1 MAKAMKM
8 KKWFY
13 AILIMVLV
21 LSGVAVS
28 GSGLIIST
36 PEPVFSQAPEPQC
49 VCAECGY
56 RCGSGHAEVA
66 ATGQSNI
73 GAGKGQK
80 QSRRPMSAALLFVK
94 WRRL

>member
-13 AILIMVLV
+13 AILIMLLV
-21 LSGVAVS
+21 LSGVA

-56 RCGSGHAEVA
+56 RCGSGHAE
-66 ATGQSNI
+66 SC
-73 GAGKGQK
+73 
-80 QSRRPMSAALLFVK
+80 SYRPK
-94 WRRL
+94 

>member
-13 AILIMVLV
+13 AILIMVLA

-28 GSGLIIST
+28 VLGLIITT

-56 RCGSGHAEVA
+56 RCGSGHA
-66 ATGQSNI
+66 TSC
-73 GAGKGQK
+73 
-80 QSRRPMSAALLFVK
+80 SSYRPK
-94 WRRL
+94 